1 MRNVEGYPRYGDGF
15 SLTRPRARSPTVA
28 GMSKVTAAVAFFA
41 LALLVAGCGT
51 AAPKAVPDVTGQRL
65 DVAEDMLD
73 GVDLRYDAVGGGAL
87 GIVVRS
93 HWTVCRQTPAP
104 GASAS
109 SVTLFVA
116 RSCPTAG
123 PDVVPD
129 VIDDNLADAREELE
143 AEGFAVVAQ
152 SADGDPILVE
162 HLWTVCDQ
170 SPEPGHRGH
179 TVELEVA
186 HDCWDYS

>member
-1 MRNVEGYPRYGDGF
+1 
-15 SLTRPRARSPTVA
+15 
-28 GMSKVTAAVAFFA
+28 MSKVTAAVAFFG
-41 LALLVAGCGT
+41 LALLLAACGST
-51 AAPKAVPDVTGQRL
+51 TRRAVPDVTGQRL
-65 DVAEDMLD
+65 DVAEDTLD
-73 GVDLRYDAVGGGAL
+73 SADLRYDAVGGGSL

-93 HWTVCRQTPAP
+93 HWTVCRQTPTP
-104 GASAS
+104 GASAR

-116 RSCPTAG
+116 RSCPAAG
-123 PDVVPD
+123 SDVVPD
-129 VIDDNLADAREELE
+129 VVGDSLEAAKDELE

-152 SADGDPILVE
+152 SADGDLILVE

-179 TVELEVA
+179 TVEFEVA